1 MKTFLIFAIVA
12 ATSAFAQTPQTTSDS
27 FTNRFGS
34 GSFTNNSSNYSVE
47 QLAEQLRNLRTTV
60 DETLPV
66 VTAFSP
72 SSSVLT
78 NEHSVKST
86 ISGLLAGALNRN
98 TNATSSDS
106 SQGKTN
112 MVGRLAALLQPGAGS
127 TSGTTPNTWRDLETL
142 QNQLQAI
149 STTLGSLGLGA
160 TNTFAP
166 NSGLTPTGR

>member
-1 MKTFLIFAIVA
+1 MKTFLILTIVA
-12 ATSAFAQTPQTTSDS
+12 ATSAFAQIPQSTSDS

-34 GSFTNNSSNYSVE
+34 GSFTNNAGSNYSVE

-66 VTAFSP
+66 ITAFSP
-72 SSSVLT
+72 SSSVST

-86 ISGLLAGALNRN
+86 ISGLLSGALNRN

-106 SQGKTN
+106 SLDKTN
-112 MVGRLAALLQPGAGS
+112 LVGRLEALLRPGAGS

-149 STTLGSLGLGA
+149 STTLGSL
-160 TNTFAP
+160 
-166 NSGLTPTGR
+166 